1 MVIMVV
7 KIEKLDNYGRG
18 ITYINNKITFVKD
31 SLPLEEVEIELTKE
45 TTKYNEAKVT
55 NYLST
60 SSLRVKPLCP
70 KYDICGG
77 CHLMHMSYQDELN
90 FKEQKVKNILYKY
103 GHIDINKVN
112 KIICNDKLNYRN
124 KAIFKVNKEIGYY
137 EEKTNTLVPINNCL
151 LVDERI
157 NNILDEIKTLD
168 LSNINEVLVR
178 VSGLEDMVVFRGTK
192 IDIKDL
198 SVKNVL
204 LNDKILKG
212 NNYLIYPLDK
222 YKFYIS
228 PNSFFQVNKYSVLNL
243 YDKVKEYVGECNNLL
258 DLYCGT
264 GSIGIYLSD
273 IAKKITGIEINE
285 DAIIDA
291 NKNKELNHLDNIN
304 FICLDVSKYKLQE
317 NFDTIIVD
325 PPRSGLTKE
334 VINYLLNS
342 NSKKIVYVSCDPVTL
357 ARDLNL
363 LQEKYTIKEITPVDM
378 FPRTYHVENV
388 CLLERKKR

>member
-1 MVIMVV
+1 MVIIVV

-77 CHLMHMSYQDELN
+77 CHLMHISYQDELN
-90 FKEQKVKNILYKY
+90 FKEQKVKDILYKY

-112 KIICNDKLNYRN
+112 KIIGNDKLNYRN
-124 KAIFKVNKEIGYY
+124 KAIFKVNKDIGYY

-157 NNILDEIKTLD
+157 NNILEEIKKLD

-178 VSGLEDMVVFRGTK
+178 VSDLEDMVVFKGSK

-198 SVKNVL
+198 PIKNVL

-243 YDKVKEYVGECNNLL
+243 YDKVKECVGECNNLL

-304 FICLDVSKYKLQE
+304 FICLDVSKYKLQD

-388 CLLERKKR
+388 CLLERMI